1 MPDGV
6 LGVLPLDSSLGRST
20 LHAPVRSLSPLPC
33 PEHCRGARDRGS
45 ALSIN
50 VSPELAQS
58 RDDLA
63 IHSPQGRRHQNAK
76 RNLKK
81 DVNPE
86 PAVLTALLTRGDRCT
101 KAVDPASKDS
111 PDRVDRTNN
120 TKHSGS
126 TALKRGGRH
135 RPWDDRSNRAAHTG
149 LPKRAADIGSTAL
162 SLGI

>member
-6 LGVLPLDSSLGRST
+6 FGVLPLDSSLGRST
-20 LHAPVRSLSPLPC
+20 LHGPVRSLSPLPC

-58 RDDLA
+58 RNDLV
-63 IHSPQGRRHQNAK
+63 IHSPQGRRRRSAK

-81 DVNPE
+81 DANLE
-86 PAVLTALLTRGDRCT
+86 PAVLTAMLTRGDRCT

-111 PDRVDRTNN
+111 PERADRTNS

-135 RPWDDRSNRAAHTG
+135 RPRGDRSNRAAHAG
-149 LPKRAADIGSTAL
+149 SPNRAVD
-162 SLGI
+162 LG